1 MEEALVFARALEA
14 WIYLLLGVG
23 GLYFIR
29 RFILAWGELRG
40 AAFGLERD
48 NAQVR
53 LNQSAGALVILLTLA
68 ISEFI
73 LVTFIA
79 PAVPGAM
86 PFPTPTL
93 NPLASP
99 TITLPAGTPG
109 PEGNVAQVTPEVLA
123 ASPGCIPNQINITSP
138 RDRDSIMGVVKII
151 GTADIPNFGF
161 YKFEIKR
168 PDETVWLTI
177 QAGNSVVKEGP
188 LGDWDTSR
196 LTPGEYDLALVVV
209 DSQAQV
215 SEPCIV
221 RVRVLPA
228 PEPTPSS

>member
-1 MEEALVFARALEA
+1 MEEALVFARAVEA

-23 GLYFIR
+23 SLYFIR
-29 RFILAWGELRG
+29 RFALAWQELRG

-48 NAQVR
+48 NAQAR
-53 LNQSAGALVILLTLA
+53 LNQSAGALVILLTIA

-79 PAVPGAM
+79 PGLPGAM
-86 PFPTPTL
+86 PIPTPTL
-93 NPLASP
+93 NVLASP

-109 PEGNVAQVTPEVLA
+109 PEGNVAQITPDVLA
-123 ASPGCIPNQINITSP
+123 ASPGCIPNQIYITSP
-138 RDRDSIMGVVKII
+138 TELESVSGVIKIL

-177 QAGNSVVKEGP
+177 QAGNSIVRNGS

-209 DSQAQV
+209 DSQAKV

-228 PEPTPSS
+228 PEPTPNS